1 MPTGNEK
8 SLKRRHKHEEGAIPE
23 DRIGLSAALLAA
35 IALAGC
41 NSDSVLNMNSGR
53 TPDQGLAAAQADQAL
68 LAPGTQPDTQQP
80 GTTVDSAPSSL
91 AQAPQAAVSTTE
103 SIQFAPVIGAPAS
116 VLPALSSRL
125 EARARQAGIP
135 IIKSASGASIVMKG
149 YFSAIA
155 DDGKTT
161 VIYVWD
167 VIDPSGNRLHR
178 IQGQQAAPGGSGDG
192 WSSVTPAT
200 MEAVADTTIN
210 QLATWLSR
218 KSG

>member
-1 MPTGNEK
+1 MSP
-8 SLKRRHKHEEGAIPE
+8 KRRNKHEEGAIPE
-23 DRIGLSAALLAA
+23 YRIGLSATLLAA
-35 IALAGC
+35 MVLAGC
-41 NSDSVLNMNSGR
+41 NSDSVLNMNSGQ
-53 TPDQGLAAAQADQAL
+53 TPGQGLASAQTDQTL
-68 LAPGTQPDTQQP
+68 PAPGTQPGTQSGTQP
-80 GTTVDSAPSSL
+80 GTTTDNASSSL
-91 AQAPQAAVSTTE
+91 TQAPQAAVSTSE
-103 SIQFAPVIGAPAS
+103 SIQFAPVIGAPAN

-135 IIKSASGASIVMKG
+135 IIKSASGASIMMKG

-167 VIDPSGNRLHR
+167 VLDPSGNRLHR
-178 IQGQQAAPGGSGDG
+178 IQGQQAAPGGNGDG

-200 MEAVADTTIN
+200 MEAVADSTIN